1 MAGTLIPWRAAG
13 CEHCFGGYYGRIGV
27 YELLKITPEIQ
38 NALMQNAS
46 VIQLADIAQQQGQTT
61 LLQAGLELVAQGITS
76 LEELYRVVGVTTQG
90 ESTA

>member
-1 MAGTLIPWRAAG
+1 
-13 CEHCFGGYYGRIGV
+13 
-27 YELLKITPEIQ
+27 
-38 NALMQNAS
+38 MQNAS